1 VSLDGIKNIED
12 IQVGDWVI
20 ASLEPDILDR
30 PPSLIRPDGRQ
41 EFLARGS
48 IGDSDGVYHIT
59 VSADGQI
66 DHRTF
71 IPQNDWNRFAR
82 RLGFVWLLLEI
93 ITLFN

>member
-48 IGDSDGVYHIT
+48 IGGSIYY
-59 VSADGQI
+59 
-66 DHRTF
+66 F
-71 IPQNDWNRFAR
+71 M
-82 RLGFVWLLLEI
+82 EI
-93 ITLFN
+93 F